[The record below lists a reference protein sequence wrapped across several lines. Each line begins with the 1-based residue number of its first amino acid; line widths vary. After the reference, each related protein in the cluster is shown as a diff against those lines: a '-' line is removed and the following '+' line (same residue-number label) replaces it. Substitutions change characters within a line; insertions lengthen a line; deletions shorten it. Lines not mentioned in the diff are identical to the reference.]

1 LLSITTNEKEHRAPN
16 NNKREANIKNSAF
29 NKNSKTQR
37 MSSRK
42 STTTKLNFI
51 HLRCCSSYHNK
62 ILMKAA
68 KGQRVLV
75 VIASYLLRH

>member
-16 NNKREANIKNSAF
+16 NNKREANMKNSAF

-51 HLRCCSSYHNK
+51 HLRCCSCHNK

-68 KGQRVLV
+68 KGQQVLV
-75 VIASYLLRH
+75 VIASYLLCH